1 MDADGLTFACATTA
15 EERVARRAGL
25 RAVRIGVRGAA
36 GLPDGELVSFG
47 LAGALHDGLR
57 VGELLDAT
65 RVVDSAGATLWE
77 GGPLG
82 VPGARAAT
90 VLGSDVLVHDASE
103 RRRLHEA
110 SGADAVDMESGVL
123 ARERP
128 TRRRRPRDLRRS
140 GERCRR
146 SRSHRARRRQHRR
159 RRPAAVDR
167 REARRSD
174 PLDARRTHGP
184 KSIAGV
190 CSMSGRV
197 LLAAPRSF
205 CAGVDR
211 AIEIVERL
219 LEQHGAPVYVRHQI
233 VHNEHVVRRLEA
245 LGAVFVED
253 ESEIPEGEFCVLS
266 AHGVAPSVKENA
278 QARGLKIV
286 DATCPLVNKVHA
298 EARRYADS
306 GHLVALVGHANHVE
320 VIGTLGE
327 RPDDTVVIESPE
339 QARALKTDKPVAVI
353 TQTTLSLDDVAPIV
367 DALGEN
373 VGGSL
378 RRPHHDDICYA
389 TQNRQDAV
397 KAMVEQG
404 ATLILVIG
412 SENSSNAQRLVEV
425 AQAAGATA
433 TLVDGE
439 SSFGEELLAGHEVV
453 GLTAGASTP
462 EELVRAT
469 AERLALRGYPT
480 LEEITVAREDVHF
493 RLPREVARA

>member
-1 MDADGLTFACATTA
+1 M
-15 EERVARRAGL
+15 
-25 RAVRIGVRGAA
+25 
-36 GLPDGELVSFG
+36 
-47 LAGALHDGLR
+47 
-57 VGELLDAT
+57 
-65 RVVDSAGATLWE
+65 
-77 GGPLG
+77 
-82 VPGARAAT
+82 
-90 VLGSDVLVHDASE
+90 
-103 RRRLHEA
+103 
-110 SGADAVDMESGVL
+110 
-123 ARERP
+123 
-128 TRRRRPRDLRRS
+128 
-140 GERCRR
+140 
-146 SRSHRARRRQHRR
+146 
-159 RRPAAVDR
+159 
-167 REARRSD
+167 
-174 PLDARRTHGP
+174 
-184 KSIAGV
+184 K
-190 CSMSGRV
+190 V

-253 ESEIPEGEFCVLS
+253 ESEIPEGEICVLS

-278 QARGLKIV
+278 QSRGLHIV

-298 EARRYADS
+298 EARTYADS

-327 RPDDTVVIESPE
+327 RPGSTVVVETPE
-339 QARALKTDKPVAVI
+339 QARALPTDRPVAVI

-367 DALGEN
+367 DALADH

-378 RRPHHDDICYA
+378 RRPHADDICYA

-397 KAMVEQG
+397 KAMVDQG
-404 ATLILVIG
+404 ATLVLVIG

-425 AQAAGATA
+425 AEAAGARA
-433 TLVDGE
+433 RLIDGE
-439 SSFGEELLAGHEVV
+439 SPLDVELLDGHEIV

-469 AERLALRGYPT
+469 AARLAERGYDLP
-480 LEEITVAREDVHF
+480 EEVTVAREDVHF
-493 RLPREVARA
+493 RLPREVARR